1 VFLSEE
7 LMLKR
12 LVGYSLFYVFIIFA
26 VSCGGSDISS
36 ITSEEELNDEIEAG
50 VVLMNNERMH
60 DLLQR
65 IDPELQ
71 GQLGSWVISH
81 DTIKAQVITDERADR
96 MRVIVPII
104 KLEDIEEGELL
115 RLMQANFDSS
125 LDARYSV
132 ANGVVWSAFIHPL
145 SELSDEE
152 FISGL
157 AQAITAANTFGSTY
171 SSGAL
176 IFGSGDSSDQQRE
189 YYESILEKGLAI

>member
-1 VFLSEE
+1 
-7 LMLKR
+7 MLKR

-26 VSCGGSDISS
+26 VSCSGSDISS

-176 IFGSGDSSDQQRE
+176 IFGSGDSSSQQRE

>member
-1 VFLSEE
+1 MKNRKGAILLFGFLMFS
-7 LMLKR
+7 
-12 LVGYSLFYVFIIFA
+12 
-26 VSCGGSDISS
+26 VSCGGDDAQ
-36 ITSEEELNDEIEAG
+36 TLVSEDQLTNEAEVSG
-50 VVLMNNERMH
+50 VPMNNERMH
-60 DLLQR
+60 ELLQR
-65 IDPELQ
+65 VDPELQ

-104 KLEDIEEGELL
+104 KVEDMEEGELL

-145 SELSDEE
+145 SALSDEE

-157 AQAITAANTFGSTY
+157 AQAMTAANTFGSTY

-176 IFGSGDSSDQQRE
+176 IFRGGDSGDQQRD

>member
-1 VFLSEE
+1 
-7 LMLKR
+7 MLKR